1 MKFENLFKAAA
12 AVSFLFAVTMAVPA
26 YAESVSDAVLG
37 NDPAVTFS
45 ETSES
50 SGTTIRAPQG
60 REDIGQ
66 LVARAARSAGV
77 PVALAHAV
85 VRAESNYNPRAR
97 GRAGEVGLMQIK
109 PSTARAIGYTG
120 STSAL
125 YDPATNLRWGMKY
138 LAGAHDLAG
147 GDTCGTIL
155 RYNAG
160 HYARRMN
167 PISARYCRKVNNFLN
182 QQSRTRTAGI

>member
-85 VRAESNYNPRAR
+85 VRVESNYNPRAR